1 MKNTPI
7 KPIKTIEYVL
17 SMIRSGFPCPLVAQ
31 GSNYLCSACGF
42 VSVNIGFTYIIWN
55 FIRLCSLI
63 YFPNYSLEMP
73 LNCPMMKPTEDRG
86 LTIVGTAWVAS
97 FGSTRLTPTYTCT
110 ASYIFLPRNYRLASG
125 MPVPWEALIPFGK
138 PVLPSAAS

>member
-1 MKNTPI
+1 
-7 KPIKTIEYVL
+7 
-17 SMIRSGFPCPLVAQ
+17 
-31 GSNYLCSACGF
+31 
-42 VSVNIGFTYIIWN
+42 
-55 FIRLCSLI
+55 
-63 YFPNYSLEMP
+63 MP